1 MLFSCTE
8 NQRARQ
14 FGGTITIELPP
25 GEKLVMATWKETDLF
40 YLTEPMDSNYV
51 PKTKTFREDSSWGVM
66 ESTVIFKERKSVKAE
81 YKAKEY
87 LRRWKE
93 DRIIWRIW
101 II

>member
-1 MLFSCTE
+1 MRKILLCLVVLIALLTSCTE
-8 NQRARQ
+8 NQRTRH

-81 YKAKEY
+81 
-87 LRRWKE
+87 
-93 DRIIWRIW
+93 
-101 II
+101 

>member
-1 MLFSCTE
+1 MRKILLCLVVLIASLTSCTE

-66 ESTVIFKERKSVKAE
+66 ESNVIFKERKSVKAE
-81 YKAKEY
+81 
-87 LRRWKE
+87 
-93 DRIIWRIW
+93 
-101 II
+101 

>member
-1 MLFSCTE
+1 MRKILLCLVVLIALLTSCTE

-25 GEKLVMATWKETDLF
+25 GEKLIMATWKETDLF

-51 PKTKTFREDSSWGVM
+51 PKTKTFREDSNWRVI

-81 YKAKEY
+81 
-87 LRRWKE
+87 
-93 DRIIWRIW
+93 
-101 II
+101 

>member
-1 MLFSCTE
+1 MKKKLLIVALVAGLLPTLFSCTE

-14 FGGTITIELPP
+14 FGGTITIELPL

-81 YKAKEY
+81 
-87 LRRWKE
+87 
-93 DRIIWRIW
+93 
-101 II
+101 